1 MAFIHSTFWQKNKYK
16 LSGFILLLP
25 LLFLYQSLTPT
36 FPPAWQAQELGEFK
50 IAPLPLDLKDPY
62 VHHDDYVKDFM
73 LVFEKGEVGNIRQ
86 GYANIGTQALPIV
99 DLQRSENGILHGN
112 KHGQHVHAIATKT
125 LTSADSLWISIENWQ
140 GEWQVAKWPLPA
152 ELIVQTH

>member
-1 MAFIHSTFWQKNKYK
+1 MTVTDSSFWLKNKYK
-16 LSGFILLLP
+16 LSGLILLLP

-36 FPPAWQAQELGEFK
+36 FPPAWQAQQLGEFS
-50 IAPLPLDLKDPY
+50 IAPLPLNLNAPY

-73 LVFEKGEVGNIRQ
+73 LVFEKGEIANIRQ
-86 GYANIGTQALPIV
+86 GYANIGTQALPIA

-112 KHGQHVHAIATKT
+112 KHGQHVHAIASEK

-140 GEWQVAKWPLPA
+140 GEWQVGKWPLPA
-152 ELIVQTH
+152 DILVQ